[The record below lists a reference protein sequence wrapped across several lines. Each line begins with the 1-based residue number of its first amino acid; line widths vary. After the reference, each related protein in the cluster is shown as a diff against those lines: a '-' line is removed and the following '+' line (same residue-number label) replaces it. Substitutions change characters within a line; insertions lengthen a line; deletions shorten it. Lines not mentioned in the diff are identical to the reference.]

1 MATDDWSERIADLQ
15 RRGRRMAKEHRRR
28 GKSFVA
34 KALAPAVVNPGD
46 TVQLSA
52 AVIKLD
58 WKMAAK
64 LEMVEAARDILTKSS
79 ILGSLDPALSI
90 ILTAVIEEKGLYQHN
105 IGEFFL
111 LYGQFE
117 QKYGVFAGKE
127 TLEKMEA
134 LIQGE
139 KKFLKPYK
147 EYDKKILVPLPYAVR
162 NILSHSKNPNTLDQK
177 GNDLKN
183 SIKLLKSWLK

>member
-15 RRGRRMAKEHRRR
+15 RRGRRMAKEYRRR
-28 GKSFVA
+28 GKSFIT
-34 KALAPAVVNPGD
+34 KALAPAMVYPGD
-46 TVQLSA
+46 KIQLSA

-64 LEMVEAARDILTKSS
+64 LEMVEAAKDILTKSS
-79 ILGSLDPALSI
+79 ILGSLDPALST

-117 QKYGVFAGKE
+117 QKYGVFSGKK

-134 LIQGE
+134 LIQE
-139 KKFLKPYK
+139 KKKFLKLYK
-147 EYDKKILVPLPYAVR
+147 DYDKETLVPLPYAVR
-162 NILSHSKNPNTLDQK
+162 NILSHSKNPNKLDEK
-177 GNDLKN
+177 GKDIEN
-183 SIKLLKSWLK
+183 SIELLKLWLK